1 MPPSAICEL
10 PSGLWDDDA
19 GGAWLPDGTIVF
31 SNGNTALFKVS
42 AQGGD
47 PVEMLKPD
55 PKKELHFHAASA
67 LPDGKGILYVVH
79 RAEEGKGN
87 NTIAVW
93 SGGKVRYVLEA
104 AGQAVDDVVY
114 SPTGHLLFER
124 APTNAGV
131 WALPFSL
138 SDLKATGEPFLV
150 SPGMRAPSVAS
161 DGTLVVLPRA
171 PGAPGQPGLG
181 RSGRESGLA
190 ARRSGAA
197 AAQRRD
203 LAGRKACRQSRSSP
217 TENGTSGSTTS
228 NAARAAASRPTA
240 KPPIPH
246 GWATGE
252 ALSTPVPTH
261 SAARAAP

>member
-1 MPPSAICEL
+1 M

-19 GGAWLPDGTIVF
+19 GGAWLPDGTIIF

-55 PKKELHFHAASA
+55 PKQELHFHAASP
-67 LPDGKGILYVVH
+67 LPGGKGVLYVVH
-79 RAEEGKGN
+79 RSGEGTGN

-93 SGGKVRYVLEA
+93 SGGKAHYVLEA

-150 SPGMRAPSVAS
+150 APGMRAPTVAS
-161 DGTLVVLPRA
+161 DGTLVVLAGA
-171 PGAPGQPGLG
+171 PGASGQPRLG
-181 RSGRESGLA
+181 RSRRQGRLA
-190 ARRSGAA
+190 PRRASAAGAE
-197 AAQRRD
+197 RRD
-203 LAGRKACRQSRSSP
+203 LAGRQACRRL
-217 TENGTSGSTTS
+217 GDDRWKSG
-228 NAARAAASRPTA
+228 
-240 KPPIPH
+240 H
-246 GWATGE
+246 LG
-252 ALSTPVPTH
+252 L
-261 SAARAAP
+261 